1 MATEQVL
8 QQIQSALS
16 NGGTALRANLK
27 LTPAGGDGDKVF
39 PPTYEGGQYATE
51 QRLINGERV
60 ETVLLD
66 SVQSQANRIEQA
78 LLSAHR
84 QGRIQIPV
92 LEVDFGVYGRVT
104 SLDAPHRIFD
114 SIFWDCQEGE
124 TAFRTTGIGSAIGQ
138 ASPANATALLT
149 YAPNVL
155 AFGGWDSQMKRHA
168 SGTKIA
174 RALASEIIGVGITPG
189 VRPASRIDPL
199 GISSKGVTVYKAADP
214 EKVWTLN
221 EGDAEVDSKGNPQS
235 FGKKGNPSEI
245 VHSNIT
251 PSLKN
256 ERGEEHH
263 GGVTL
268 REARQTVVLSLPQLR
283 RLSFPDDSGA
293 TTSPR
298 DVAGRTL
305 VAAYAL
311 CGMAL
316 QAELGYDL
324 RSRCLLVPEAD
335 PEFEVLGRTK
345 SDVSCFSL
353 SPDEACE
360 LLRLAV
366 DKATSAGLPW
376 HTAETIY
383 TARPDLI
390 EMVRRSRKIQTV
402 ESEEG

>member
-1 MATEQVL
+1 M
-8 QQIQSALS
+8 
-16 NGGTALRANLK
+16 
-27 LTPAGGDGDKVF
+27 
-39 PPTYEGGQYATE
+39 
-51 QRLINGERV
+51 
-60 ETVLLD
+60 
-66 SVQSQANRIEQA
+66 
-78 LLSAHR
+78 
-84 QGRIQIPV
+84 
-92 LEVDFGVYGRVT
+92 
-104 SLDAPHRIFD
+104 
-114 SIFWDCQEGE
+114 
-124 TAFRTTGIGSAIGQ
+124 
-138 ASPANATALLT
+138 
-149 YAPNVL
+149 
-155 AFGGWDSQMKRHA
+155 
-168 SGTKIA
+168 
-174 RALASEIIGVGITPG
+174 
-189 VRPASRIDPL
+189 
-199 GISSKGVTVYKAADP
+199 
-214 EKVWTLN
+214 
-221 EGDAEVDSKGNPQS
+221 
-235 FGKKGNPSEI
+235 
-245 VHSNIT
+245 
-251 PSLKN
+251 
-256 ERGEEHH
+256 
-263 GGVTL
+263 
-268 REARQTVVLSLPQLR
+268 VLSLPQLR

-390 EMVRRSRKIQTV
+390 EMVRRSREIQTV